1 MANIYVPWK
10 SVGEESERVTVS
22 EGDTINNVE
31 EVKGKKKKKEKQ
43 GSNGVV
49 LIYSPH
55 VLYRCI

>member
-1 MANIYVPWK
+1 MNIYVPWK

-31 EVKGKKKKKEKQ
+31 EVKEKKNEKQ

-49 LIYSPH
+49 LIHSPH